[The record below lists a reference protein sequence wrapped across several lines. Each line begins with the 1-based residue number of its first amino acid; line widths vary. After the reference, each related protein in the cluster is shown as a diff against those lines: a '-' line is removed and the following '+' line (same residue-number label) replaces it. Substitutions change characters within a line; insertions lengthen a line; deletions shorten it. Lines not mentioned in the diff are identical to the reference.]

1 MLCETPPLLAAANI
15 SLPGD
20 DLYVTDDESFQQA
33 KARVVAQFERSYIQ
47 RLLISCHG
55 NITDA
60 ARAARKNRRAFWQ
73 LIRKHRIDVARF
85 KMGTS

>member
-1 MLCETPPLLAAANI
+1 M
-15 SLPGD
+15 
-20 DLYVTDDESFQQA
+20 
-33 KARVVAQFERSYIQ
+33 AQFERSYIQ
-47 RLLISCHG
+47 RLLVSCHG